1 MKRLS
6 EKQRKAFCRVF
17 LQSMDPV
24 RAAAEIGAE
33 DGYGLLETAEVKNEL
48 ERMRAAMDR
57 ELKRED
63 VLRGLARLAFSGAEG
78 LSGLLL
84 AEEGGAEKAALN
96 AVSEIRRNANGTVEV
111 KMVDRIKA
119 LATLY
124 ELLGSGE
131 SEGAEDFFRAL
142 EEAGE

>member
-1 MKRLS
+1 M
-6 EKQRKAFCRVF
+6 
-17 LQSMDPV
+17 QSMDPV

-48 ERMRAAMDR
+48 ERMRTAMDR

-111 KMVDRIKA
+111 KMVDRVKA

-131 SEGAEDFFRAL
+131 SEGAEAFFRAL